1 MFISTL
7 LTIPWIIFGFKNSD
21 KTFIGLNQTKKSI
34 IALVIVEI
42 IFFSILMFNLPKPN
56 PDIAGQG
63 SFSWM
68 YMFFYEKGIFP
79 LLIPAE
85 CIDGNLGDKIDN
97 NYQFLYLIT
106 ALIMDYL
113 ILKIISPKTI
123 GKLWK
128 K

>member
-7 LTIPWIIFGFKNSD
+7 LLIPWIIFGFKNSG
-21 KTFIGLNQTKKSI
+21 KSFIGLNQTKKSMI
-34 IALVIVEI
+34 TLVIVEI
-42 IFFSILMFNLPKPN
+42 VFFTILMLNLPKPN

-63 SFSWM
+63 SFAWT

-79 LLIPAE
+79 LFTSAE

-97 NYQFLYLIT
+97 NYQFLYLIM

-113 ILKIISPKTI
+113 ILKIISPKT

-128 K
+128 Q